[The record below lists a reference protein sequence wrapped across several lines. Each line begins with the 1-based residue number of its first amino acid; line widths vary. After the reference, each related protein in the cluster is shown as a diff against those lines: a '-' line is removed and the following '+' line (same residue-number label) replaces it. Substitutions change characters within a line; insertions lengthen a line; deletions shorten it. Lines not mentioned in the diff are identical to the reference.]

1 MNLSR
6 EVVIAAFLAIM
17 LGIGLGFASY
27 SFIAEIPQR
36 SAVRTLDLHTQ
47 RGGLGAGGFG
57 GIFEQNET
65 VQLSAYLTADSLPIN
80 QTEVTFT
87 IRNPHE
93 VETVDTSITDSLGNA
108 RLGFKLPTDE
118 SAIGNWNVTAV
129 AEVENETLSD
139 SITLECQAKEVI
151 LPIQRAIDLYTQDG
165 GLGANQSG
173 GFFGPGGLVQLFV
186 YLTAN
191 GFPINQT
198 EAVFTVSD
206 PAGNKSVQSALT
218 DGSGIASINVTLP
231 ADESAVGNWS
241 VSAVAQVE
249 DEILSDSLVFVCRI
263 ASLPIV
269 TVRTL
274 DVYTQRGG
282 LGINES
288 GGIFEQEE
296 VVQLFAYLTAN
307 GSPINTTE
315 VAFNLRNPSGN
326 ETVESALTDVSG
338 KAKINL
344 TLPSDV
350 SALGIWSILA
360 VANFGNE
367 TVSDFMVFDCQ
378 VKGVT
383 PPVRTTLDLCTQ
395 RGGMG
400 FDEFGGIF
408 GPGEVVQLSACLFG
422 DGFPINQTEVVFTI
436 CQYGGNPVADSALTD
451 NRGIAKVNYTIPPG
465 RASEGNWSISAVAQV
480 GNETVSDSLFIGCR
494 TVTASMLVTT
504 KRYGVLDV
512 SFSPLDSVTVDMHV
526 YCEYEL
532 LPLELEVGVLR
543 ADGSYFLQQSVTTD
557 MWADASIEFRIPWP
571 ENGVIGYWHVYVS
584 FEAYGRLIEGS
595 ARFEVQLSPGLI
607 DVHTQKGGYGQNVYG
622 GSFLLGENVSLSAM
636 ILGALN
642 ESLIADKLVSFEV
655 RFNGTTVL
663 VLTAQTD
670 STGVASV
677 LFSVPQDPSFAGQWE
692 VYARTQFYG
701 QVLLDTLVFAA
712 EQTQG

>member
-6 EVVIAAFLAIM
+6 EVVIAALLAIM

-27 SFIAEIPQR
+27 SFIAETPQK
-36 SAVRTLDLHTQ
+36 SVVRTLDLHTQ

-57 GIFEQNET
+57 GIFKQNET

-80 QTEVTFT
+80 QTEVTFAIT
-87 IRNPHE
+87 NARK
-93 VETVDTSITDSLGNA
+93 VETVDTAVTDSSGNA

-118 SAIGNWNVTAV
+118 SAIGNWSVTAV

-139 SITLECQAKEVI
+139 SITLGCQAKEVI
-151 LPIQRAIDLYTQDG
+151 LPIQRAVDLYTQDG

-173 GFFGPGGLVQLFV
+173 GFFGPGGFVQLFV

-206 PAGNKSVQSALT
+206 PAGNEAVQSALT
-218 DGSGIASINVTLP
+218 DNSGIANVNITLP
-231 ADESAVGNWS
+231 AEESALGNWS
-241 VSAVAQVE
+241 VTAVAQVE
-249 DEILSDSLVFVCRI
+249 NETLSDSLVFACRI
-263 ASLPIV
+263 SSTPIV

-274 DVYTQRGG
+274 DVYTQHGG

-315 VAFNLRNPSGN
+315 VVFTVRNPDGN

-344 TLPSDV
+344 TLPWDA
-350 SALGIWSILA
+350 SALGNWSILA
-360 VANFGNE
+360 VAHVDNE
-367 TVSDFMVFDCQ
+367 TVSDSMIFGCQ
-378 VKGVT
+378 VKEVN
-383 PPVRTTLDLCTQ
+383 PPVRTMLDLYNL
-395 RGGMG
+395 RGGLG
-400 FDEFGGIF
+400 TDEFGGVF
-408 GPGEVVQLSACLFG
+408 GPGEVVQLFAYLTG
-422 DGFPINQTEVVFTI
+422 DGLPINQTEVVFSI
-436 CQYGGNPVADSALTD
+436 CQYGGSPVTDSALTYD
-451 NRGIAKVNYTIPPG
+451 LGIARINYTIPWG
-465 RASEGNWSISAVAQV
+465 TASEGNWSISAVAQV

-494 TVTASMLVTT
+494 SVTASMLVTT

-512 SFSPLDSVTVDMHV
+512 SFSPLDFVTVDMHV

-532 LPLELEVGVLR
+532 LPLELDVGVLR

-595 ARFEVQLSPGLI
+595 ARFEVQLSPGMI

-677 LFSVPQDPSFAGQWE
+677 LFRVPEDPSFVGQWE
-692 VYARTQFYG
+692 VYARTEVYG

>member
-27 SFIAEIPQR
+27 SFIAETPR
-36 SAVRTLDLHTQ
+36 KPVVRTLDLYTQ

-87 IRNPHE
+87 ITNARK
-93 VETVDTSITDSLGNA
+93 VETVDTAVTDSSGNA
-108 RLGFKLPTDE
+108 KLGFKLPTDE
-118 SAIGNWNVTAV
+118 SALGNWSVTAV
-129 AEVENETLSD
+129 ARVENETLSD
-139 SITLECQAKEVI
+139 S
-151 LPIQRAIDLYTQDG
+151 
-165 GLGANQSG
+165 
-173 GFFGPGGLVQLFV
+173 
-186 YLTAN
+186 
-191 GFPINQT
+191 
-198 EAVFTVSD
+198 
-206 PAGNKSVQSALT
+206 
-218 DGSGIASINVTLP
+218 
-231 ADESAVGNWS
+231 
-241 VSAVAQVE
+241 
-249 DEILSDSLVFVCRI
+249 LVFMCRI

-269 TVRTL
+269 TVRAL

-315 VAFNLRNPSGN
+315 VVFTARNPDGN
-326 ETVESALTDVSG
+326 ETAESALTDISG

-344 TLPSDV
+344 TLPSDA
-350 SALGIWSILA
+350 SAVGNWSILA
-360 VANFGNE
+360 IAHVDNE
-367 TVSDFMVFDCQ
+367 TISDSMIFGCQ
-378 VKGVT
+378 VKEVN
-383 PPVRTTLDLCTQ
+383 PPVRTTLDLYTQ
-395 RGGMG
+395 RGGLGPDELGG
-400 FDEFGGIF
+400 FFS
-408 GPGEVVQLSACLFG
+408 PGEVIQLFAYLTG
-422 DGFPINQTEVVFTI
+422 DGLPINQTEVVFTI
-436 CQYGGNPVADSALTD
+436 CHYGGSPVTDSALTD
-451 NRGIAKVNYTIPPG
+451 DLGIAKANYTIPWST
-465 RASEGNWSISAVAQV
+465 ASEGNWSISAVAQV

-512 SFSPLDSVTVDMHV
+512 NFNPLDSVTVDMHV

-532 LPLELEVGVLR
+532 LPLVLEVGVLR

-595 ARFEVQLSPGLI
+595 ARFEVQLAPMVI
-607 DVHTQKGGYGQNVYG
+607 DVHTQKGGYGQNVHG
-622 GSFLLGENVSLSAM
+622 GSFLLSENVSLSAM

-692 VYARTQFYG
+692 VYARTEFYG
-701 QVLLDTLVFAA
+701 QVLLDTLVFAV